1 MNTLV
6 ISQTQV
12 FLIFIFCGCIIG
24 LLFDMFRILRK
35 TFKTPDIITYIEDI
49 VFWLLTC
56 IILAYTILKYNNGEL
71 RLFVFI
77 GLFIGITLYILLI
90 SNFIIK
96 TCVKFINIIKS
107 IVYKI
112 FKFLKGLFDLVVSL
126 LKIVIK
132 PFNKVLRNVKNQ
144 LSKYVIKFCKIL
156 SKKDFSKKDFT

>member
-90 SNFIIK
+90 SNFIIN

-107 IVYKI
+107 A
-112 FKFLKGLFDLVVSL
+112 FEHDGGWRHKGLANPGVETASFYLYAQDYTKYL
-126 LKIVIK
+126 LYHIIA
-132 PFNKVLRNVKNQ
+132 
-144 LSKYVIKFCKIL
+144 YI
-156 SKKDFSKKDFT
+156 T